1 MNRYTVCIVIEQT
14 VEAEDADQ
22 ALDIAANMYENYSS
36 MAIIDRKENN

>member
-1 MNRYTVCIVIEQT
+1 MNRYTVCVVIEQT

-36 MAIIDRKENN
+36 LAIINREEDN